1 MTEEELK
8 KPFSWDSKEKTTPVR
23 NPWHLPEK
31 ITVEDLNKIFTQKEW
46 EIENKRKQNHDK

>member
-23 NPWHLPEK
+23 NPWNLPEK
-31 ITVEDLNKIFTQKEW
+31 LTVEDLNKIFGKM
-46 EIENKRKQNHDK
+46 ENKNQKQNQNHDK